1 MHELSLADTMI
12 REIEQILDREK
23 AEKVYSVTVLM
34 GRLSGVEKEPFE
46 FAFPIVSEGTR
57 VEGSKLIIEIV
68 SAAVKCDE
76 CQAETELDVPYAKCG
91 SCNSRKVKFIRGRE
105 FIIKSLEI
113 E

>member
-57 VEGSKLIIEIV
+57 VEGSKLIRNSI
-68 SAAVKCDE
+68 C
-76 CQAETELDVPYAKCG
+76 
-91 SCNSRKVKFIRGRE
+91 SCKM
-105 FIIKSLEI
+105 
-113 E
+113 